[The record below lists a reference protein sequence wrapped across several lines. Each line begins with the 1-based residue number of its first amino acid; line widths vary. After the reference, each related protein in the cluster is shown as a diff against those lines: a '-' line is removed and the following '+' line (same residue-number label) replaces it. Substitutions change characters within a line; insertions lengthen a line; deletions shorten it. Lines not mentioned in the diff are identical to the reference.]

1 MRDTDREERKMPGG
15 GAAFVCRCEEI
26 LLEEIVAAITAG
38 AETVD
43 DVKRRTRAG
52 MGTCQGIFCVPVIA
66 ALVAQANGLPIGRVA
81 GITARP
87 PVRPVMLAALANL
100 NGVVADEDES
110 PASEKEQP

>member
-1 MRDTDREERKMPGG
+1 MRDTDREERKMPCG

-38 AETVD
+38 AGTVG

-66 ALVAQANGLPIGRVA
+66 ALVAQANMGCPSVA
-81 GITARP
+81 WPGSRRDRRCAR
-87 PVRPVMLAALANL
+87 
-100 NGVVADEDES
+100 
-110 PASEKEQP
+110 

>member
-1 MRDTDREERKMPGG
+1 MRDTNQDETETLNA

-26 LLEEIVAAITAG
+26 LLEEIVAAVTAG
-38 AETVD
+38 AQTAD
-43 DVKRRTRAG
+43 DIKRRTRAG

-66 ALVAQANGLPIGRVA
+66 AMVAQATGVPIDRAA

-100 NGVVADEDES
+100 HGVGADEDQLRVSDE
-110 PASEKEQP
+110 E

>member
-1 MRDTDREERKMPGG
+1 MQDTGRDESEMLDA
-15 GAAFVCRCEEI
+15 GAVFVCRCEEVF
-26 LLEEIVAAITAG
+26 LEEIVAAISAG
-38 AETVD
+38 SQTVD

-66 ALVAQANGLPIGRVA
+66 AMVAQAKGVPIDRVA

-100 NGVVADEDES
+100 HGVVGDEDRS
-110 PASEKEQP
+110 PASDEE

>member
-1 MRDTDREERKMPGG
+1 MQDTVWDEAEKLTA
-15 GAAFVCRCEEI
+15 GATFGCRCEEI

-38 AETVD
+38 AQTVD
-43 DVKRRTRAG
+43 DIKRRTRAG

-66 ALVAQANGLPIGRVA
+66 AMVAQATSVPIDRVA

-100 NGVVADEDES
+100 HGVVANEDES
-110 PASEKEQP
+110 PTSDEE